1 MNRHTPSGRRT
12 LGLLLALS
20 TALIWGALPVVLK
33 ILVQWV
39 DVYTLAWT
47 RFLLAGALLTPIL
60 VRRYGWRVLGDVR
73 RAPLLMLVC
82 IGGLCGNYVT
92 YLTSLRFV
100 SPGAAQ
106 VVMQMTPMLVLLGG
120 LVIFR
125 ETFTRTQWLG
135 LGLLVFGIGLFLH
148 HRYDGLLTGLDAYT
162 GGVLLLVLSAVLW
175 AAYILSQ
182 KQLQAYLP
190 PEAVLLFVY
199 AAGVVLMFPLGQ
211 PSCLADLNRTQLGL
225 LGLASVMTVTS
236 YVCFGTAMNHL
247 EASRTGVVVALTP
260 LMTMGNAALLA
271 RIFPDLLSPEGLTV
285 LGWVGVAM
293 VVAGSMLGALGGRRG
308 REEAVSAA

>member
-1 MNRHTPSGRRT
+1 M
-12 LGLLLALS
+12 LGFSLALF

-47 RFLLAGALLTPIL
+47 RFLLAGALLIPIL

-73 RAPLLMLVC
+73 RTPLLMLVC
-82 IGGLCGNYVT
+82 IGGLSGNYLT

-106 VVMQMTPMLVLLGG
+106 VVMQLTPMFVLLGG

-125 ETFTRTQWLG
+125 EAFTRTQWLG
-135 LGLLVFGIGLFLH
+135 FGVLVLGIGLFFH
-148 HRYDGLLTGLDAYT
+148 PRYDMLVADVGNYT
-162 GGVLLLVLSAVLW
+162 AGVLLLVAAATLW

-182 KQLQAYLP
+182 KQLQVTMP

-199 AAGVVLMFPLGQ
+199 AAGVVLMLPLGQ
-211 PSCLADLNRTQLGL
+211 PSRLVGLDRMQLGL
-225 LGLASVMTVTS
+225 LGLASVMTVVS
-236 YVCFGTAMNHL
+236 YVCFGTALNHL
-247 EASRTGVVVALTP
+247 EASRTGVVIALTP
-260 LMTMGNAALLA
+260 LMTMGNASLAA
-271 RIFPDLLSPEGLTV
+271 RILPEMIEPEGLDAV
-285 LGWVGVAM
+285 GWIGAGM
-293 VVAGSMLGALGGRRG
+293 VVVGSMLGALGGGRD
-308 REEAVSAA
+308 REEALSAAFEESD

>member
-1 MNRHTPSGRRT
+1 M
-12 LGLLLALS
+12 LGLSLALC

-33 ILVQWV
+33 VLVQWV

-60 VRRYGWRVLGDVR
+60 VRQYGWRVLGGVR

-92 YLTSLRFV
+92 YLTSLRYV

-106 VVMQMTPMLVLLGG
+106 VVMQLTPMLVLLGG
-120 LVIFR
+120 LVISR

-135 LGLLVFGIGLFLH
+135 FGLLVLGIGLFLH
-148 HRYDGLLTGLDAYT
+148 HRYGVLLSDMSAYT
-162 GGVLLLVLSAVLW
+162 GGVLLLVLSAGLW

-190 PEAVLLFVY
+190 PEGVLLFVY
-199 AAGVVLMFPLGQ
+199 AAGVVLMLPLGH
-211 PSCLADLNRTQLGL
+211 PACLVDLDGMQLGV

-236 YVCFGTAMNHL
+236 YVCFGTALNHL

-260 LMTMGNAALLA
+260 LMTMGNATLMA
-271 RIFPDLLSPEGLTV
+271 RIFPDLLGSEGLTV
-285 LGWVGVAM
+285 FGWVGVAM
-293 VVAGSMLGALGGRRG
+293 VIFGSMLGALGGERG
-308 REEAVSAA
+308 REKTVPVAFEECD